1 MMAFIVTI
9 VVLPAIIGFISI
21 YNINKKS
28 NEQNN

>member
-1 MMAFIVTI
+1 MALIVAV

-28 NEQNN
+28 NEKSN